1 MYNQCIPL
9 PSVAMK
15 SEERLYERISLVRS
29 TFANAG
35 MVLAVNNAQ
44 DIDPAISVNPFQSST
59 AIARASLVSRMS
71 RDHQ

>member
-15 SEERLYERISLVRS
+15 SEERRYERISLVRS

-35 MVLAVNNAQ
+35 MVLANA
-44 DIDPAISVNPFQSST
+44 
-59 AIARASLVSRMS
+59 
-71 RDHQ
+71 

>member
-15 SEERLYERISLVRS
+15 SEERRYERISLVRR

-35 MVLAVNNAQ
+35 MVLAMNNAL

-59 AIARASLVSRMS
+59 AIARASFVSRMS